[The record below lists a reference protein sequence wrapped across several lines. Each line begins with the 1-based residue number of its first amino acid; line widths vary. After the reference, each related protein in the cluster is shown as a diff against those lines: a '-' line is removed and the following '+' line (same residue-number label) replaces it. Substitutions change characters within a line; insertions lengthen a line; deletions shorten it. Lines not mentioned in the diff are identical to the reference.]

1 MGQITSI
8 SLFMNDKDKFL
19 AGLILGGLAGAALT
33 LFLGSDKGKEMVN
46 RVQTKTGEFQEDV
59 KDKVAEF
66 ETAMETL
73 LDKARKV
80 TEHFDGA
87 SRETTA

>member
-1 MGQITSI
+1 
-8 SLFMNDKDKFL
+8 MNDKEKFL
-19 AGLILGGLAGAALT
+19 TGLILGGLAGAAIT
-33 LFLGSDKGKEMVN
+33 LFLSSNKGKEMVN
-46 RVQTKTGEFQEDV
+46 DLKNKSGDFQEDV
-59 KDKVAEF
+59 KEKVAEF

-87 SRETTA
+87 SPEKSA

>member
-1 MGQITSI
+1 
-8 SLFMNDKDKFL
+8 
-19 AGLILGGLAGAALT
+19 
-33 LFLGSDKGKEMVN
+33 MVN
-46 RVQTKTGEFQEDV
+46 KFQSKTGEFQEDV

-80 TEHFDGA
+80 TEHFDGN
-87 SRETTA
+87 SKETNA

>member
-1 MGQITSI
+1 
-8 SLFMNDKDKFL
+8 MNDKEKFL
-19 AGLILGGLAGAALT
+19 TGLILGGLAGAALT
-33 LFLGSDKGKEMVN
+33 LFLSSNKGKEMVN
-46 RVQTKTGEFQEDV
+46 DLKTKSDDLQEDV
-59 KDKVAEF
+59 KEKVAEF

-87 SRETTA
+87 STEKSA

>member
-1 MGQITSI
+1 
-8 SLFMNDKDKFL
+8 MNDKEKFL
-19 AGLILGGLAGAALT
+19 TGLILGGLAGAALT
-33 LFLGSDKGKEMVN
+33 HFLSSNKGKEMVN
-46 RVQTKTGEFQEDV
+46 DLKTKSDDLQEDV
-59 KDKVAEF
+59 KEKVAEF

-87 SRETTA
+87 SPEKSA

>member
-1 MGQITSI
+1 
-8 SLFMNDKDKFL
+8 MNDKEKFL
-19 AGLILGGLAGAALT
+19 TGLILGGLAGAALT
-33 LFLGSDKGKEMVN
+33 LFLSSNKGKEMVN
-46 RVQTKTGEFQEDV
+46 DLKTKSDDLQEDV
-59 KDKVAEF
+59 KEKVAEF

-87 SRETTA
+87 SPEKSV

>member
-1 MGQITSI
+1 
-8 SLFMNDKDKFL
+8 MNDKEKFL
-19 AGLILGGLAGAALT
+19 TGLILGGLDGAALT
-33 LFLGSDKGKEMVN
+33 LFLSSNKGKEMVN
-46 RVQTKTGEFQEDV
+46 DLKTKSDDLQEDV
-59 KDKVAEF
+59 KEKVAEF

-87 SRETTA
+87 SPEKSA

>member
-1 MGQITSI
+1 
-8 SLFMNDKDKFL
+8 MNDKEKFL

-33 LFLGSDKGKEMVN
+33 LFLSSNKGKEMVDDL
-46 RVQTKTGEFQEDV
+46 KTRSGDFQEDV
-59 KDKVAEF
+59 KEKVAEF

-80 TEHFDGA
+80 TEHFDGSA
-87 SRETTA
+87 KETTA

>member
-1 MGQITSI
+1 
-8 SLFMNDKDKFL
+8 MNDKEKFL
-19 AGLILGGLAGAALT
+19 TGLILGGLAGAAIT
-33 LFLGSDKGKEMVN
+33 LFLSSNKGKEMMN
-46 RVQTKTGEFQEDV
+46 DLKNKSGDFQEDV
-59 KDKVAEF
+59 KEKVAEF

-87 SRETTA
+87 SPEKSA

>member
-1 MGQITSI
+1 
-8 SLFMNDKDKFL
+8 MNDKEKFL

-33 LFLGSDKGKEMVN
+33 FFLSSNKGKEMVN
-46 RVQTKTGEFQEDV
+46 DLKTKSDDLQEDV
-59 KDKVAEF
+59 KEKVAEF

-87 SRETTA
+87 SPEKSA

>member
-1 MGQITSI
+1 
-8 SLFMNDKDKFL
+8 MNDKEKFL
-19 AGLILGGLAGAALT
+19 TGLILGGLAGAALT
-33 LFLGSDKGKEMVN
+33 LFLNSNKGKEMVN
-46 RVQTKTGEFQEDV
+46 DLKTKSDDLQEDV
-59 KDKVAEF
+59 KEKVAEF

-87 SRETTA
+87 SPEKSA

>member
-1 MGQITSI
+1 
-8 SLFMNDKDKFL
+8 MNDKEKFL
-19 AGLILGGLAGAALT
+19 TGLILGGLAGAALT
-33 LFLGSDKGKEMVN
+33 LFLSSNKGKEMVN
-46 RVQTKTGEFQEDV
+46 DLKTKSDDLQEDV
-59 KDKVAEF
+59 KEKVAEF

-87 SRETTA
+87 SPEKSA

>member
-1 MGQITSI
+1 
-8 SLFMNDKDKFL
+8 MNDKEKFL
-19 AGLILGGLAGAALT
+19 TGLILGGLAGAALT
-33 LFLGSDKGKEMVN
+33 LFLSSNKGKEMVN
-46 RVQTKTGEFQEDV
+46 DLKTKSDDLQEDV
-59 KDKVAEF
+59 KEKVAEF

-87 SRETTA
+87 STESVA